1 MIYSCFVPE
10 RGTYDYYEN
19 SLQIQLN
26 ADLPVP
32 KLPPDTGK
40 IGVPAIDAG
49 RPLPGDARKTGEG
62 WHARGMIVNCRGTG
76 VSGFGELPTLNVPA
90 WVWPVAGV
98 GLLAVLWKVTR

>member
-49 RPLPGDARKTGEG
+49 RPRHHKGP
-62 WHARGMIVNCRGTG
+62 
-76 VSGFGELPTLNVPA
+76 
-90 WVWPVAGV
+90 
-98 GLLAVLWKVTR
+98 

>member
-19 SLQIQLN
+19 SLQMQLN

-32 KLPPDTGK
+32 RLPPDAGK

-49 RPLPGDARKTGEG
+49 RPLPSDARKTGEG
-62 WHARGMIVNCRGTG
+62 WHARGMVVNCRGR
-76 VSGFGELPTLNVPA
+76 SGMSAFGELPNAPT
-90 WVWPVAGV
+90 WVWPVVGV
-98 GLLAVLWKVTR
+98 GLLAVLWKCTR